1 MDRQK
6 LIVRRFGVLSFGLGY
21 FEDGVWVDHLTTP
34 DATDDDGVAEIHA
47 LLGCCS
53 VAAKGGVTAFAI
65 AAAATTKA
73 SRDEPAAAQG
83 RSASS

>member
-1 MDRQK
+1 MDRRK

-21 FEDGVWVDHLTTP
+21 FENGVWVDHLVAP
-34 DATDDDGVAEIHA
+34 KGAYDDGVAEVHA

-53 VAAKGGVTAFAI
+53 GRTQSGLTAFAI
-65 AAAATTKA
+65 AAAATTKGSPEEQVA
-73 SRDEPAAAQG
+73 VQG